1 MLSAIL
7 SALILSHVPSV
18 PQNSFFVDP
27 TPTESTT
34 ILAQDAES
42 QWANYPVGRTT
53 VQIQV
58 GSVELEPNGNAN
70 AFFRISSPEGDRPRG
85 AVLASCGKPNAFVA
99 FTFGSGTAP
108 IVLSQSNP
116 DVSRLA
122 AALCQQAR
130 RVRTS

>member
-7 SALILSHVPSV
+7 SALILSHVPPV
-18 PQNSFFVDP
+18 PQSSFFVDS

-34 ILAQDAES
+34 ILAQDAEP

-99 FTFGSGTAP
+99 FTFGSGTTP

-116 DVSRLA
+116 DVGRLA

-130 RVRTS
+130 MVRTS